1 MSKTILKSGF
11 VLERKEIKNERKL
24 ESYALQISSYR
35 CIRYNDTDTILI
47 RLKPNNGELSS
58 NQYDNVANAIDFLAY
73 KMNSAKY
80 SKGER
85 QIKYLNE
92 AIYGS
97 LKLMKSTLSEVQ
109 YKKYLRILN
118 TQIRDNGLNPY
129 IKSTSDFLAQNK
141 TIVY

>member
-1 MSKTILKSGF
+1 MKRLF
-11 VLERKEIKNERKL
+11 VFVFAVLSLSTVCFSQKKL
-24 ESYALQISSYR
+24 EINDWNMKMHLPELA
-35 CIRYNDTDTILI
+35 RYLD
-47 RLKPNNGELSS
+47 LSS
-58 NQYDNVANAIDFLAY
+58 NQYDDVANAIDFFED

-92 AIYGS
+92 AIYGN

-118 TQIRDNGLNPY
+118 TQIQNKGLNSY
-129 IKSTSDFLAQNK
+129 IMSTSDFLAQNK

>member
-1 MSKTILKSGF
+1 MKRLF
-11 VLERKEIKNERKL
+11 VSVFAVLSLSTVCFSQKKL
-24 ESYALQISSYR
+24 EITDWNMKKHLPELA
-35 CIRYNDTDTILI
+35 RYL
-47 RLKPNNGELSS
+47 ELSS

>member
-1 MSKTILKSGF
+1 MKRLF
-11 VLERKEIKNERKL
+11 VSVFAVLSLSTVCFSQKNLE
-24 ESYALQISSYR
+24 ISDWNMKKHLPELA
-35 CIRYNDTDTILI
+35 RYL
-47 RLKPNNGELSS
+47 ELSS
-58 NQYDNVANAIDFLAY
+58 NQYDNVANAIDFLAD

>member
-1 MSKTILKSGF
+1 MKRLF
-11 VLERKEIKNERKL
+11 VSVFAVLSLSTVCFSQKKL
-24 ESYALQISSYR
+24 EIIDWNMEMHLS
-35 CIRYNDTDTILI
+35 
-47 RLKPNNGELSS
+47 ELSRYLELNS
-58 NQYDNVANAIDFLAY
+58 IQYEHVADAIDFFSD
-73 KMNSAKY
+73 KMKSAKY
-80 SKGER
+80 SMGKR

-92 AIYGS
+92 AVYGN

-141 TIVY
+141 IIKY

>member
-1 MSKTILKSGF
+1 MHLPE
-11 VLERKEIKNERKL
+11 L
-24 ESYALQISSYR
+24 A
-35 CIRYNDTDTILI
+35 RYLD
-47 RLKPNNGELSS
+47 LSS
-58 NQYDNVANAIDFLAY
+58 NQYDDVANAIDFFED

-118 TQIRDNGLNPY
+118 TQIQNKGLNPY
-129 IKSTSDFLAQNK
+129 IMSTSDFLAQNK

>member
-1 MSKTILKSGF
+1 MKRLF
-11 VLERKEIKNERKL
+11 VSVFAVLSLSTVCFSQKNLEITDWNMKKHLPEL
-24 ESYALQISSYR
+24 A
-35 CIRYNDTDTILI
+35 RYL
-47 RLKPNNGELSS
+47 ELSS

-97 LKLMKSTLSEVQ
+97 LKLMKSTLSEAQ

-118 TQIRDNGLNPY
+118 TQIQNKGLNPY

-141 TIVY
+141 TIAY